1 MKDGIGLPVIS
12 EVLGH
17 SSTDSTMFYLS
28 VDILNL
34 LSCSL
39 EVAMIPDTFYEQKGG
54 YFYE

>member
-1 MKDGIGLPVIS
+1 MGSGIGLPVIS

-28 VDILNL
+28 VDIMNL
-34 LSCSL
+34 LLCSL
-39 EVAMIPDTFYEQKGG
+39 EVTMIPDTFYKQKGG

>member
-1 MKDGIGLPVIS
+1 MEDGIGLPVIS

-28 VDILNL
+28 VDIVNL
-34 LSCSL
+34 LSCSQ
-39 EVAMIPDTFYEQKGG
+39 EVTLIPDTFYEQNGG